1 MPLLLHEHQTEIE
14 ARVAM
19 ASSLVFF
26 LDFDGTLAP
35 IVSQPELARLTLE
48 ARGVLEELSV
58 QDGVLVCILSGRSL
72 ADIRSRVGLPGL
84 VYSGNHGLEIESES
98 LRFIHPEAGCSRAAI
113 EDLNRRVAGLP
124 LLIPGVELELKGLT
138 TTIHYRRAEKSA
150 IDQIATIL
158 QLLVPADHQELMVI
172 EGKMN
177 FEIRPRLDWNKGSAV
192 RWIHD
197 RIKDGTRA
205 GDRDR

>member
-1 MPLLLHEHQTEIE
+1 M
-14 ARVAM
+14 
-19 ASSLVFF
+19 
-26 LDFDGTLAP
+26 
-35 IVSQPELARLTLE
+35 
-48 ARGVLEELSV
+48 
-58 QDGVLVCILSGRSL
+58 
-72 ADIRSRVGLPGL
+72 
-84 VYSGNHGLEIESES
+84 
-98 LRFIHPEAGCSRAAI
+98 
-113 EDLNRRVAGLP
+113 AGLP

-192 RWIHD
+192 RGSMIVSRMAQRW
-197 RIKDGTRA
+197 RS
-205 GDRDR
+205 